1 MTSTSDC
8 ATDDYCV
15 AVTSPPSAVP
25 AQIDLSGRTALVTG
39 AGSRSGIG
47 FATARLLGALGAR
60 VAITAT
66 TERVHERA
74 AELCDMAIDAVGLVV
89 DLTDETAARRAA
101 EKARSALGPIGILVN
116 NAGMTSQA
124 RPVLGDGIVSAESGT
139 ILDISPDAWRAALT
153 RNLDTAYVATRAAL
167 PDMMSARWGRVVMVA
182 SVTGPVMA
190 MRAEAAYAA
199 SKAAMVGLMRAVA
212 LDHAGH
218 GITCNAVAPGWITT
232 DSQTPH
238 EASEAHSTPVARA
251 GTPDEVATA
260 IATVC
265 LPGAGY
271 TTGQLL
277 VIDGGNSISEERAT
291 PCGN

>member
-1 MTSTSDC
+1 M
-8 ATDDYCV
+8 
-15 AVTSPPSAVP
+15 
-25 AQIDLSGRTALVTG
+25 TG
-39 AGSRSGIG
+39 AGSPSGIG

-60 VAITAT
+60 VAVTAT

-74 AELCDMAIDAVGLVV
+74 SELSRVGVDTVGLVV
-89 DLTDETAARRAA
+89 DLTDEDATRSALHQART
-101 EKARSALGPIGILVN
+101 ALGPIEILVN

-124 RPVLGDGIVSAESGT
+124 RPVLGDGIPNREAGT
-139 ILDISPDAWRAALT
+139 ILHIPPEAWRRTLM
-153 RNLDTAYVATRAAL
+153 RNLDTAYLTTRAAL

-212 LDHAGH
+212 RDHAGD

-232 DSQTPH
+232 SSQTAH
-238 EASEAHSTPVARA
+238 ELNQAHTTPVGRA

-260 IATVC
+260 ITTLC
-265 LPGAGY
+265 LPGAAY

-277 VIDGGNSISEERAT
+277 VVDGGNSIAEERA
-291 PCGN
+291 

>member
-1 MTSTSDC
+1 M
-8 ATDDYCV
+8 
-15 AVTSPPSAVP
+15 
-25 AQIDLSGRTALVTG
+25 TG
-39 AGSRSGIG
+39 AGSPSGIG

-60 VAITAT
+60 VAVTAT

-74 AELCDMAIDAVGLVV
+74 SELSQQGVDAVGLVLE
-89 DLTDETAARRAA
+89 LTDEAAVRTALDQ
-101 EKARSALGPIGILVN
+101 ARSVLGPVGILVN

-124 RPVLGDGIVSAESGT
+124 RPVLGDDIPSAESGT
-139 ILDISPDAWRAALT
+139 ILDLPLDAWRATLT
-153 RNLDTAYVATRAAL
+153 RNLDTAYLATRAAL

-212 LDHAGH
+212 LDHAGD

-232 DSQTPH
+232 DSQTAH
-238 EASEAHSTPVARA
+238 ELGQAQTTPVGRA

-260 IATVC
+260 ITALC
-265 LPGAGY
+265 LPGAAY

-277 VIDGGNSISEERAT
+277 VVDGGNSIAEERA
-291 PCGN
+291 